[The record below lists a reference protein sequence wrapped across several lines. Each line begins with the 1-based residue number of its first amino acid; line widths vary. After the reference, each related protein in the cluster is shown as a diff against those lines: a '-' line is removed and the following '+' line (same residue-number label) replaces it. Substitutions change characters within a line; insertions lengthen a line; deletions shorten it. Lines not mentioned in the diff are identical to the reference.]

1 MTSPIVVDASAGVEI
16 VTSTERGRRLARL
29 VPPTAELWIP
39 EHFYAEVFGSIR
51 YLHVVANALSLQR
64 AEAAIE
70 RLTRWHLRQVGLGP
84 LITAAWAYRH
94 NMSGADALYVALA
107 EHLGASLLTDDLRL
121 ANSPT
126 FPATVPVLRLS
137 LR

>member
-1 MTSPIVVDASAGVEI
+1 MTTLIVVDASAGVEI

-29 VPPTAELWIP
+29 VPEAAELWVP
-39 EHFYAEVFGSIR
+39 EHFYSEVFASIR
-51 YLHVVANALSLQR
+51 YLHIVAGKLTLQR

-84 LITAAWAYRH
+84 LIRPAWAYRH

-107 EHLGASLLTDDLRL
+107 EHLGAGLLTDDLRL
-121 ANSPT
+121 ANAPT

-137 LR
+137 VR